1 MRGTLRTFWALG
13 GLALAHGAQAQ
24 AQDGDPG
31 PDLDFLEY
39 LGTWQ
44 AEDDEWLAIEEWDRD
59 NGDEKPPR
67 ADGAQPRSP
76 ERRRNHDD
84 ENN

>member
-1 MRGTLRTFWALG
+1 MRATLRTLWALG
-13 GLALAHGAQAQ
+13 GLAVAHGAQAQ
-24 AQDGDPG
+24 DAEPG

-59 NGDEKPPR
+59 NGGENPPR

-76 ERRRNHDD
+76 ERRRNDDD
-84 ENN
+84 END